1 MSTAA
6 AVIKYMA
13 QIGRK
18 GGRVTSE
25 AKTLACRENA
35 KRPRKKKKVVTA
47 P

>member
-1 MSTAA
+1 MSTA

-18 GGRVTSE
+18 GGKITSE

-35 KRPRKKKKVVTA
+35 KRPRKRKKVVTQS
-47 P
+47 

>member
-1 MSTAA
+1 MSTA